1 MTYLLSEEGRQAM
14 RSLVAG
20 PLLYAFDFDG
30 TLAPISPDRHAV
42 KLSRPIGEWLKELAK
57 RAPCAVVSG
66 RSLADL
72 SPRINGTVPYVIG
85 NHGIES
91 PLTPA
96 STLVWA
102 DGICQ
107 GWKAAL
113 RTRFADQLHAMGV
126 DVEDKRYSLTFHF
139 RSESNPELARV
150 AVLSLIQNLR
160 PVPVTL
166 SGKASVNALPPAQRG
181 RYGKGPATL
190 ALMTHLGL
198 NGLFYVGDDETDET
212 VFALKE
218 GLAMGV
224 RVSESANSL
233 ARYYLK
239 RQEEIEEV
247 LRFLIHRLD
256 KTPEAPAA
264 MERSRNRTAGA
275 GHER

>member
-14 RSLVAG
+14 RSVVAG

-30 TLAPISPDRHAV
+30 TLAPLSPDRHAV

-96 STLVWA
+96 PTLVWT

-113 RTRFADQLHAMGV
+113 RTRFAGRLTELGV
-126 DVEDKRYSLTFHF
+126 DVEDKRYTLTFHF
-139 RSESNPELARV
+139 PAGVDQESARV
-150 AVLSLIQNLR
+150 AVLSLIQHLR

-166 SGKASVNALPPAQRG
+166 LGKASVNALPPAQNG
-181 RYGKGPATL
+181 RHGKGPATL
-190 ALMTHLGL
+190 ALVTHLGV

-212 VFALKE
+212 VFALKDRPI
-218 GLAMGV
+218 LGV
-224 RVSESANSL
+224 RIGESANSQ

-256 KTPEAPAA
+256 KTPETSATE
-264 MERSRNRTAGA
+264 ERSRSRAAGA

>member
-30 TLAPISPDRHAV
+30 TLAPISPNRHAV

-66 RSLADL
+66 RSLTDL

-96 STLVWA
+96 PTLTWA

-113 RTRFADQLHAMGV
+113 RTRLADRLTELGV
-126 DVEDKRYSLTFHF
+126 EVEDKRYTLTFHF
-139 RSESNPELARV
+139 RTGMDPEPSRV
-150 AVLSLIQNLR
+150 AVLSLIQDLR
-160 PVPVTL
+160 PVPVPL
-166 SGKASVNALPPAQRG
+166 LGKASVNALPPARNG
-181 RYGKGPATL
+181 RFGKGPATL

-198 NGLFYVGDDETDET
+198 KGLLYVGDDETDET

-218 GLAMGV
+218 RLVMGV
-224 RVSESANSL
+224 RIGESTGSH

-256 KTPEAPAA
+256 KTPETPATTE
-264 MERSRNRTAGA
+264 ERRGRTAGA
-275 GHER
+275 GHDR